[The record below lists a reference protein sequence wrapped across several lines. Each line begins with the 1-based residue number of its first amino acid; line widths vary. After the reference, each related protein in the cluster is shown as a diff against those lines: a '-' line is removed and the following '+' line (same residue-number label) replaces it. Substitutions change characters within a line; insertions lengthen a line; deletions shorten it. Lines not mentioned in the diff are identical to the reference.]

1 MNEFRQNYTDL
12 NKKETSIIVIWLVF
26 LVLLA
31 VFAFVFHLNYG
42 F

>member
-12 NKKETSIIVIWLVF
+12 NKKETSILVIWLIF

-31 VFAFVFHLNYG
+31 VFAFVFYVNYG